1 MKKLLLSAMA
11 AALFVTNADG
21 SLLPQTKSS
30 KVNVDTQLKNG
41 MGNYYKGMVSLVH
54 SMLIGWADAFSYA
67 AKDPDFS
74 GNKTEL
80 NNASKKL
87 KTIAEFTEYMLERKS
102 VKGIT
107 KKRSSASTALA
118 AFQQTINSLINT
130 EYWKHCGAQLRFSVI
145 ATNNA
150 LKSLVY
156 PSVEFD
162 VGGIRYSANQG
173 LIDANGASVE
183 NDLIANRFS
192 SGGQPASQ
200 TSQVIELA
208 SGFNSLAAGMP
219 KVIEPQIV
227 TNTVSNVVAPQQ
239 TVTNTASNVAET
251 QQTVTNTVS
260 SNVAT
265 PQQTVTNTVS
275 NNVTTP
281 QQTVTNTVSSNVA
294 TPQQTVTNTAPASV
308 VTQPQ
313 ATSTVTTNNVL
324 QNSPASASSI
334 GVPSSTSSS
343 TTSSKTS
350 NKRRRR

>member
-1 MKKLLLSAMA
+1 MKKLLLSAIA

-102 VKGIT
+102 VKDIT

-239 TVTNTASNVAET
+239 TVTNTVSNVAEP

-275 NNVTTP
+275 NVAEP
-281 QQTVTNTVSSNVA
+281 QQTVTNTVSSNVT

-313 ATSTVTTNNVL
+313 ATSTVTTNNAL
-324 QNSPASASSI
+324 QNSSASASSI
-334 GVPSSTSSS
+334 SVPSSTSSS
-343 TTSSKTS
+343 TTSSTTS
-350 NKRRRR
+350 NKRKRR

>member
-74 GNKTEL
+74 SNKTEL

-102 VKGIT
+102 VKDIT

-118 AFQQTINSLINT
+118 AFQQTIKSLINT

-208 SGFNSLAAGMP
+208 SGFNSLAAEMP

-239 TVTNTASNVAET
+239 TVTNTVSNVAET
-251 QQTVTNTVS
+251 
-260 SNVAT
+260 
-265 PQQTVTNTVS
+265 QQTVTNTVS

-281 QQTVTNTVSSNVA
+281 QQTVTNTVSNNVT

-313 ATSTVTTNNVL
+313 ATSTVTTNNAL
-324 QNSPASASSI
+324 QNSSASASSI
-334 GVPSSTSSS
+334 SVPSSTSSS
-343 TTSSKTS
+343 TTSSTTS
-350 NKRRRR
+350 NKRKRR